1 VKTNL
6 IDDDRGSS
14 LIEVVAFAFVGFGL
28 VLTLGFQMLETER
41 KVLELQGISRNAMR
55 AHLLDQDSDIFEEV
69 SRLQSESR
77 LLAEENITISITC
90 IPATCKNPGTLVW
103 VELKAEDLDAKA
115 FGVKSG

>member
-1 VKTNL
+1 VRTSL
-6 IDDDRGSS
+6 IDDDKGSA

-55 AHLLDQDSDIFEEV
+55 AHLLDSDSDIFEEV

-77 LLAEENITISITC
+77 LLAEENIAISVTC
-90 IPATCKNPGTLVW
+90 IPATCNNPGTLVW